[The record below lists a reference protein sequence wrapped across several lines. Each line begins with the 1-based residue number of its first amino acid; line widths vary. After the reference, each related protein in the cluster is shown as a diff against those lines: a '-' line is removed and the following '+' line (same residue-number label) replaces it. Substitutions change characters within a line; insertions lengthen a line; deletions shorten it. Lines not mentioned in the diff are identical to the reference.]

1 MVVVVIV
8 AHHLRRRRRHGRL
21 RILIMYTQRTQM
33 AVMPCTTKVILL
45 VSPLTHL
52 RHHCHQIITIL
63 TPIRMNNVVLLIQRR
78 RTLKQ
83 IIMHIMC
90 QRKHVQNV
98 TEVMTLSKVVVILSI
113 TIFLVYTIKVLLI
126 GKVIKIVIITFVTKI
141 ET

>member
-1 MVVVVIV
+1 
-8 AHHLRRRRRHGRL
+8 
-21 RILIMYTQRTQM
+21 
-33 AVMPCTTKVILL
+33 
-45 VSPLTHL
+45 
-52 RHHCHQIITIL
+52 
-63 TPIRMNNVVLLIQRR
+63 MNNVVLLIQRR